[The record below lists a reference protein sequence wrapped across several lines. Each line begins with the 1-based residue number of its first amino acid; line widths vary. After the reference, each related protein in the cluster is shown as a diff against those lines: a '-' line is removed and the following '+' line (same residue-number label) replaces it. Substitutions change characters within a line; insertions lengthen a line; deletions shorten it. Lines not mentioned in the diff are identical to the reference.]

1 MHNKVVENTACE
13 KAVCISPFNYPQ
25 TLQSAL
31 FRDGFSVSVCLDVL
45 ATLQGSVNMLGCTGT
60 F

>member
-13 KAVCISPFNYPQ
+13 KAVGIYPFNYPQ

-45 ATLQGSVNMLGCTGT
+45 ATL
-60 F
+60 